1 MAPGTDIDKAWNEH
15 KAYFVGKTEADYG
28 IGKGKGKKEESK
40 RGGKNGGWLNIL
52 YYYNSSNQNNL

>member
-40 RGGKNGGWLNIL
+40 RGGKNGG
-52 YYYNSSNQNNL
+52 